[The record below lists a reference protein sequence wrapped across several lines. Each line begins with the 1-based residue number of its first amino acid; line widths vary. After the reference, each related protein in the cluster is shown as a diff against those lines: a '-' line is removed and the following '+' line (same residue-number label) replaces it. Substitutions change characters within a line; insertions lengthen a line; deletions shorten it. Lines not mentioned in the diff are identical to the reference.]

1 MNLDLDSL
9 APEVV
14 AGIRLVPV
22 VHERVD
28 LAAVVRALLA
38 EVKPAGV
45 AVELPATLREVVDK
59 AVDRLPEISV
69 VVSEE
74 PGEDA
79 LLWVVT
85 PGDPAVEALRWA
97 REEGRKSFLVDPDV
111 KYGERHRDPV
121 PDPYA
126 LWHLGAAEYLGEM
139 RKQAASW
146 PSSPA
151 DAQREAGMAHFLQRA
166 RQELDQLGEPGPLMA
181 FLGVAHVERVAQLV
195 GKETASPFARRQR
208 THLELRNL
216 HPESLSGLMADA
228 PLVHAVHEQLRSIHP
243 QAEEQPS
250 AQLEAT
256 LAQTVSRRVP
266 LERAGFRIIAGEKD
280 QQKHRRRRSIPAYA
294 ARVAGRQIGS
304 VSAVDRQSLGA
315 VVWQIASRSYLEQT
329 QEKVAVWQRR
339 LFFDFSRRYT
349 LQQGW
354 LVPGLYEWV
363 VAARGVADDN
373 LAWEVFDVART
384 YPWQRDSAELPTA
397 RLDGDE
403 LDLGTRKVRFRR
415 RFFRV
420 KQRPLRVPVGERAGD
435 EAPEDWLKGFDS
447 LGICSYPKEDLV
459 IEDYADFLQKKAVSV
474 LSAERRRTEPFST
487 SLMDGIDVRET
498 LRNLHEG
505 RIYVREERRAPGQA
519 GSVVVIFEDESTG
532 SQYPYLMTWHGE
544 HSQES
549 DMAFYATDPFQQV
562 VGPGITRA
570 TYGGFLMTSP
580 PGRLFDVWE
589 DSDYAPVVSKAEV
602 LVRAAVDYSE
612 QRLVVHVAPRPP
624 GAGLKRYAGLQGK
637 RLVHLPLASLSPV
650 TLKKIRVVHLLAGH
664 DKRALAKRYIW

>member
-9 APEVV
+9 APEAV

-22 VHERVD
+22 IHERVD
-28 LAAVVRALLA
+28 LAAVVRAVLA
-38 EVKPAGV
+38 ELKPSGV
-45 AVELPATLREVVDK
+45 AVELPSTLRA
-59 AVDRLPEISV
+59 AVDQAVGRLPEISV
-69 VVSEE
+69 VISEE

-85 PGDPAVEALRWA
+85 PGDPVVEALRWA
-97 REEGRKSFLVDPDV
+97 REEGRMSFLVDPDLR
-111 KYGERHRDPV
+111 YGERHRDPV

-126 LWHLGAAEYLGEM
+126 LWHLGPAEYLGEL
-139 RKQAASW
+139 RTHGASW
-146 PSSPA
+146 PSSPS
-151 DAQREAGMAHFLQRA
+151 DDRREAGMAHFLQQA
-166 RQELDQLGEPGPLMA
+166 RRELDQLGESGPLVA
-181 FLGVAHVERVAQLV
+181 FLGVAHVARVALLL
-195 GKETASPFARRQR
+195 GRETASPFARRRR
-208 THLELRNL
+208 THVELRNL
-216 HPESLSGLMADA
+216 HPESLSGLMVDA
-228 PLVHAVHEQLRSIHP
+228 PLAHAVHEQLRSVGP
-243 QAEEQPS
+243 TAEIP
-250 AQLEAT
+250 
-256 LAQTVSRRVP
+256 LAHTVSRKMS
-266 LERAGFRIIAGEKD
+266 LERAGFRLISGEKD
-280 QQKHRRRRSIPAYA
+280 QERQRRRLSISMYA
-294 ARVAGRQIGS
+294 ARTASRPIGS
-304 VSAVDRQSLGA
+304 VSAVDRRSLGA
-315 VVWQIASRSYLEQT
+315 VVWKIASRSYLEQA
-329 QEKVAVWQRR
+329 QEKAAVWQRR
-339 LFFDFSRRYT
+339 LFFDFARRYT

-354 LVPGLYEWV
+354 LAPGLYEWV

-397 RLDGDE
+397 RMDGDE

-420 KQRPLRVPVGERAGD
+420 KQRPLRVPVEERAAD
-435 EAPEDWLKGFDS
+435 EAPEDWLRGFDS

-459 IEDYADFLQKKAVSV
+459 VEDYAGFLQKKAVSV
-474 LSAERRRTEPFST
+474 LSSEQRRTEPFTT

-505 RIYVREERRAPGQA
+505 KIYVREERRAPGEA
-519 GSVVVIFEDESTG
+519 GSVVVIFEEETIG

-544 HSQES
+544 HAQES

-589 DSDYAPVVSKAEV
+589 DPEYTPVASKAEV
-602 LVRAAVDYSE
+602 LIRAAVDYSE
-612 QRLVVHVAPRPP
+612 QKLVVHVAPRPP
-624 GAGLKRYAGLQGK
+624 VESLKRYAGLQGK
-637 RLVHLPLASLSPV
+637 RLVHLPLASLSPI

-664 DKRALAKRYIW
+664 DKRAIAQRYIW